1 VSDTPAPLSGLP
13 GWIAPGRTALVVI
26 DVQRDFAAPDGILA
40 GFGLDFSG
48 VPAAI
53 EATGRLIS
61 AARDAGV
68 AVIFVGLGTSDET
81 DSAVW
86 KERMRRMGNDP
97 DTGMDL
103 CRLGKPG
110 SEFYGVA
117 PEAGDTVIWK
127 TRYSAFAGTA
137 LDAHLR
143 ATGIDTLVLCGLTT
157 ECCVDCTAR
166 DAFHLDYHVIL
177 AEDACAAYGEDV
189 HNSAVRN
196 LVLNCVIAARTED
209 VANAWTGW
217 TRDHG

>member
-1 VSDTPAPLSGLP
+1 MSEAAAPHAGLP

-53 EATGRLIS
+53 EATNRLIT
-61 AARDAGV
+61 AARMADV
-68 AVIFVGLGTSDET
+68 PVIFVGLGTSAET
-81 DSAVW
+81 DSPVW
-86 KERMRRMGNDP
+86 KERMRRMGEDP
-97 DTGMDL
+97 DSGMDL
-103 CRLGKPG
+103 CRLGQPG

-117 PEAGDTVIWK
+117 PAPGDAVIWK
-127 TRYSAFAGTA
+127 TKYSAFVGTGF
-137 LDAHLR
+137 DGHLR
-143 ATGIDTLVLCGLTT
+143 GQGIDTLVLCGLTT

-177 AEDACAAYGEDV
+177 AEDACAAYGADV
-189 HNSAVRN
+189 HESALKN
-196 LVLNCVIAARTED
+196 LMLNCVIAARTEA

-217 TRDHG
+217 KRDHG